1 MSAAAKNWIQQRL
14 TVMSDPVTSSV
25 YKADTA
31 KLAQLIAS
39 VNGKEGCWGPEELG
53 DVLRHQL
60 SAPLE
65 FGEASTVA
73 EAVSLSPE
81 DERALGEIKNLGDLF
96 VHPRPP
102 LALLKLAKD
111 FAKSNHECPNG
122 PLPKEVAAVIYF
134 GAIVAALLRCGE
146 RITSLD
152 DISLLAGFDW
162 AVGQEWIG
170 AQMRELFV
178 EGRRLLSP

>member
-1 MSAAAKNWIQQRL
+1 MSE
-14 TVMSDPVTSSV
+14 PVTSSV

-39 VNGKEGCWGPEELG
+39 VNSKEGCWGPEELG

-60 SAPLE
+60 AAPLE
-65 FGEASTVA
+65 VGEASTVA

-81 DERALGEIKNLGDLF
+81 DERALREIKNLGDLF
-96 VHPRPP
+96 AHPQPP

-111 FAKSNHECPNG
+111 FAKSNHECPNS
-122 PLPKEVAAVIYF
+122 PLPREVASVIYF
-134 GAIVAALLRCGE
+134 GAIVTALLRCGK

-152 DISLLAGFDW
+152 DISLMAGFDW
-162 AVGQEWIG
+162 AAGQEWIG
-170 AQMRELFV
+170 AQMRELFLA
-178 EGRRLLSP
+178 GRRLLLP